1 MKSHGK
7 LVRMLR
13 ATLLTICIL
22 LLFAASTGLAARQET
37 VTMWAFPLCSD
48 DIEMYSKLVN
58 EFEKENPNIKVHVE
72 VLPWQGRMEKLM
84 AALAA
89 NQAPDVMYLNVFLV
103 PKLAATGNLAPLDK
117 YLPSDVRADYFSGAI
132 KSCQYDGRLYAMPVL
147 QSVVTYIYNVD
158 LFKKA
163 GLDPKAPPETWAELE
178 EAARKL
184 TCDTDGDGKIDQWG
198 IRFDLNRPSPITSV
212 VPFVWQAGGDL
223 ISADGTEAI
232 YDSPEAVR
240 AVEFIKGLIDKGYM
254 QKSNIQ
260 GGGLPFTSGKIGIDL
275 QRENMDVIK
284 LRAEGLDFEIAA
296 GPILKDAKKIGYGTV
311 GSYGILGKSKNKDA
325 AAKWVLF
332 LTRPDNMAYI
342 MKNTGFVAPRKSVS
356 PAKYVTDPVIK
367 QFVEQAPN
375 CRPETPHLY
384 IQEVLSTMQPAIE
397 NALLGLKPVEA
408 ALKEGTAE
416 ANRIMRRK

>member
-117 YLPSDVRADYFSGAI
+117 YLPSGVRADYFSGAI

-296 GPILKDAKKIGYGTV
+296 GE
-311 GSYGILGKSKNKDA
+311 NHHA
-325 AAKWVLF
+325 AAKRL
-332 LTRPDNMAYI
+332 P
-342 MKNTGFVAPRKSVS
+342 TGS
-356 PAKYVTDPVIK
+356 
-367 QFVEQAPN
+367 
-375 CRPETPHLY
+375 
-384 IQEVLSTMQPAIE
+384 
-397 NALLGLKPVEA
+397 ALLICHQLSNHPHTG
-408 ALKEGTAE
+408 GCCGFC
-416 ANRIMRRK
+416 RRQLQ

>member
-13 ATLLTICIL
+13 ATLLTICVL

-356 PAKYVTDPVIK
+356 
-367 QFVEQAPN
+367 
-375 CRPETPHLY
+375 
-384 IQEVLSTMQPAIE
+384 
-397 NALLGLKPVEA
+397 
-408 ALKEGTAE
+408 
-416 ANRIMRRK
+416 

>member
-1 MKSHGK
+1 
-7 LVRMLR
+7 
-13 ATLLTICIL
+13 
-22 LLFAASTGLAARQET
+22 
-37 VTMWAFPLCSD
+37 
-48 DIEMYSKLVN
+48 
-58 EFEKENPNIKVHVE
+58 
-72 VLPWQGRMEKLM
+72 
-84 AALAA
+84 
-89 NQAPDVMYLNVFLV
+89 
-103 PKLAATGNLAPLDK
+103 
-117 YLPSDVRADYFSGAI
+117 
-132 KSCQYDGRLYAMPVL
+132 
-147 QSVVTYIYNVD
+147 
-158 LFKKA
+158 
-163 GLDPKAPPETWAELE
+163 
-178 EAARKL
+178 
-184 TCDTDGDGKIDQWG
+184 
-198 IRFDLNRPSPITSV
+198 
-212 VPFVWQAGGDL
+212 
-223 ISADGTEAI
+223 
-232 YDSPEAVR
+232 
-240 AVEFIKGLIDKGYM
+240 M